1 MSNVERQLVE
11 VERRRRMARTWQ
23 SDVATAFE
31 MDSARTRV
39 RARLA
44 ERSARAGLPFDR
56 LPLGAML
63 AALVVLVVVAIGHRE
78 AASLAAPE
86 IKPAVSSVGDMT
98 KLTRA
103 RVWMA
108 QGQFVR
114 ARTLL
119 LEVERSSTDPRL
131 QKTARVL
138 LRECTSPIRAY

>member
-1 MSNVERQLVE
+1 MSNVERQLVD
-11 VERRRRMARTWQ
+11 VERRRRMATTWR
-23 SDVATAFE
+23 SDVATDFE
-31 MDSARTRV
+31 LDSARTRV

-44 ERSARAGLPFDR
+44 ERSARAGLPLDR
-56 LPLGAML
+56 LPVGAML
-63 AALVVLVVVAIGHRE
+63 AALVLLVVVAIGQRAYSE
-78 AASLAAPE
+78 AGPD
-86 IKPAVSSVGDMT
+86 IKPAASSVGDMT

-114 ARTLL
+114 ARALL

-131 QKTARVL
+131 QKTVRVL